1 MSFIGYGNIIPN
13 SNVNSD
19 YVNVDGSN
27 YSAGLSSN
35 EIPNAGLRGI
45 SNNVDAANASVITR
59 SSFSGF
65 KGGKGRQGKG
75 GKVSTKKNNIH
86 SMYKKMSSRS
96 VSIRKHKSRRTKR
109 HHGKSKRGGYV
120 YSTKSKSLSS
130 RRTNKKTR
138 GGKRRYRGGNTEFTN
153 SFALGSTPLS
163 PSNSA
168 LANPPIYSPNPN
180 SGNCFNS
187 YNHYTGVQ
195 N

>member
-13 SNVNSD
+13 SNVNPD

-59 SSFSGF
+59 SSGF
-65 KGGKGRQGKG
+65 GLKGGKG
-75 GKVSTKKNNIH
+75 KKYNIR
-86 SMYKKMSSRS
+86 SMYKRMTTRRGG
-96 VSIRKHKSRRTKR
+96 RKISRRR
-109 HHGKSKRGGYV
+109 SSMKRGGYV
-120 YSTKSKSLSS
+120 YSSKSKSRRS
-130 RRTNKKTR
+130 RSGRRTR

-153 SFALGSTPLS
+153 NFALASTKLS
-163 PSNSA
+163 PDNSA

>member
-1 MSFIGYGNIIPN
+1 MSFIGYGNITPN
-13 SNVNSD
+13 SNVNPD

-59 SSFSGF
+59 SF
-65 KGGKGRQGKG
+65 KGGK
-75 GKVSTKKNNIH
+75 SKKNNIH
-86 SMYKKMSSRS
+86 SMYKRMTTRRGG
-96 VSIRKHKSRRTKR
+96 RKISRRR
-109 HHGKSKRGGYV
+109 HTKRGGYV
-120 YSTKSKSLSS
+120 YKSKSRRS
-130 RRTNKKTR
+130 RTGKRTRTR

-153 SFALGSTPLS
+153 NFALGSTPLS

-180 SGNCFNS
+180 TGNCFNS